1 MPRAN
6 KNHARLPV
14 FSQHGTVETSQPI
27 SRKPRRDLQSWS
39 VLIPAVIGAV
49 ALVLPSP
56 YVLES
61 PGPALNTIGQYQGK
75 DLFTIEGRQTYPAEG
90 NLDMTTVYVA
100 GGTDRQATTAEVIA
114 GWINPQV
121 DLQPEDYV
129 YPRGTSQDQVDE
141 ENAMQMTDSQQDSI
155 AAALTALEIP
165 FSQEIKVG
173 GFASDLNKDSV
184 KVNDVL
190 LAINGVPITGTEQFR
205 QELQN
210 RGDHPSELTVRR
222 DGKETNVTIKTE
234 DSLENGRVMGIY
246 LGTNYNFPFKV
257 DFTLDNIGGPSAGM
271 MFALGIYDK
280 LTPGS
285 LTGGQ
290 HVAGTGT
297 IDAGGHV
304 GPIGGIAQKLVGA
317 KDSGA
322 KYFLAPAENCP
333 EVVGR
338 IPDGLQVVKVA
349 TLDEAISAVESIASG
364 TDTASLSQC
373 TAN

>member
-6 KNHARLPV
+6 KNNPELPP
-14 FSQHGTVETSQPI
+14 FSQYGSLDTPPQPPQ
-27 SRKPRRDLQSWS
+27 KPRRDLRSWS
-39 VLIPAVIGAV
+39 LLIPAVIGAV

-56 YVLES
+56 YVIES

-75 DLFTIEGRQTYPAEG
+75 DLFTISGHETYPTDG

-100 GGTDRQATTAEVIA
+100 GGTDRQATTAEVVA
-114 GWINPQV
+114 GWMNPQV

-129 YPRGTSQDQVDE
+129 YPRGTSQDQVNE

-155 AAALTALEIP
+155 AAALTALKMP
-165 FSQEIKVG
+165 FGQEIKVG
-173 GFASDLNKDSV
+173 GFATDLNKDSV
-184 KVNDVL
+184 KLNDVL
-190 LAINGVPITGTEQFR
+190 LAINNVPITGTEQFR
-205 QELQN
+205 QELQK
-210 RGDHPSELTVRR
+210 RGDQPSELTVRR
-222 DGKETNVTIKTE
+222 DGKETKVSIKTE
-234 DSLENGRVMGIY
+234 DSPGNGRVMGIY
-246 LGTNYNFPFKV
+246 LGTNYNFPVKV
-257 DFTLDNIGGPSAGM
+257 NFTLDNVGGPSAGM

-285 LTGGQ
+285 LTGGK
-290 HVAGTGT
+290 HIAGTGT

-317 KDSGA
+317 RSSGA
-322 KYFLAPAENCP
+322 EYFLAPAENCA

-338 IPDGLQVVKVA
+338 IPEGLQVVKVA
-349 TLDEAISAVESIASG
+349 TLSESISAVEAIAKGGDLS
-364 TDTASLSQC
+364 SLPQC